1 MRMVQKVRWPG
12 SSTMTD
18 TRTERKG
25 SGFGTAVTEGRAGL
39 VTFLE
44 LARSCSFFVWAVCGA

>member
-1 MRMVQKVRWPG
+1 MVQKVRWPG
-12 SSTMTD
+12 FGTMTD

-25 SGFGTAVTEGRAGL
+25 GGFGTAVTEGRAGL

-44 LARSCSFFVWAVCGA
+44 PARSCSFFVWAVCGA